1 MCLKILSYLSHH
13 ILLYSSGRE
22 LTWKEHKKDH
32 FMYTVGLDFSALFS
46 IQKLVLPWLLCYT
59 PELSELFMLL
69 T

>member
-1 MCLKILSYLSHH
+1 
-13 ILLYSSGRE
+13 
-22 LTWKEHKKDH
+22 
-32 FMYTVGLDFSALFS
+32 MYTVGLDFSALFS